1 MNQAIGDEI
10 KSMQEFKKIK
20 DFNKKNIADKKNEL
34 ENCIDDILN
43 KYMSPECHITNFA
56 CQPTPRATYENIE
69 KIKLMGGQF
78 AYSLKIEKFKNN
90 LIKRYDL
97 ILEETQEQKQ
107 TGDNE
112 NDQ

>member
-1 MNQAIGDEI
+1 
-10 KSMQEFKKIK
+10 
-20 DFNKKNIADKKNEL
+20 
-34 ENCIDDILN
+34 
-43 KYMSPECHITNFA
+43 
-56 CQPTPRATYENIE
+56 
-69 KIKLMGGQF
+69 MGGQF